1 MPVGLIEITMRL
13 FGVKSLKEKRS
24 LVRPILARLRHDFNC
39 AVIESDAQDSHDV
52 FVLSAVTIN
61 TSSIEM
67 GITLDNIFKTVEHE
81 SSLPCDVTRRET
93 FS

>member
-39 AVIESDAQDSHDV
+39 SAIESNAQDSHDV

-61 TSSIEM
+61 TSSIEL

-81 SSLPCDVTRRET
+81 SSLPCEIARRET